1 MTQTFDEQGRI
12 MPVTK
17 IRVSPNFVVQI
28 KQTDKDGYASA
39 QLGSER
45 KKKTTKPLI
54 GHTKKVGLEFVP
66 KYIREI
72 EFDGELKSGQEIT
85 LDQVFKHGASVDITG
100 VSKGKGFAGVVKRWG
115 FAGGPRTHGQSD
127 RERHAGSIGATTT
140 PGRVF
145 KGMKMAGHL
154 GNRQITV
161 RGLEIVKV
169 DKDGDELW
177 VRGSVPGANSSVVV
191 IRNSKKK
198 RRAYHELEIPSAP
211 QVSGVKEGVPES
223 EEKTETRSAEQI
235 ETSKKE
241 PKEMET
247 KV

>member
-1 MTQTFDEQGRI
+1 MVRGLIGKKVEMTQTFDEHGRVI
-12 MPVTK
+12 PVTK
-17 IRVSPNFVVQI
+17 IRISPNFVIQI
-28 KQTDKDGYASA
+28 KQTDKDGYASV
-39 QLGSER
+39 QLGSEK
-45 KKKTTKPLI
+45 KKKTTKPLL
-54 GHTKKVGLEFVP
+54 GHTKKAGLEFVP

-85 LDQVFKHGASVDITG
+85 LDQVFKQGVLVDITG

-154 GNRQITV
+154 GNRQVTV

-169 DKDGDELW
+169 DKDSGELW
-177 VRGSVPGANSSVVV
+177 VRGSVPGPNSSMVV
-191 IRNSKKK
+191 IRKSKKK
-198 RRAYHELEIPSAP
+198 KQAYHELETPTVP
-211 QVSGVKEGVPES
+211 QVSGVKEEAPES
-223 EEKTETRSAEQI
+223 EEKTETKPAEQ
-235 ETSKKE
+235 T
-241 PKEMET
+241 
-247 KV
+247 

>member
-1 MTQTFDEQGRI
+1 MVKGLIGKKVEMTQTFDDHGRV

-17 IRVSPNFVVQI
+17 IRISPNFVVQI
-28 KQTDKDGYASA
+28 KQTDKDGYASV

-54 GHTKKVGLEFVP
+54 GHTKKAGLEFVP
-66 KYIREI
+66 KHIREI

-85 LDQVFKHGASVDITG
+85 LDQVFKYGALVDITG

-154 GNRQITV
+154 GNRQVTV

-169 DKDGDELW
+169 DKDGNELW
-177 VRGSVPGANSSVVV
+177 VSGSVPGANSSVVV
-191 IRNSKKK
+191 IRKSKKK
-198 RRAYHELEIPSAP
+198 RRAYHEPEIPTAP
-211 QVSGVKEGVPES
+211 QVGGVKEGAPES
-223 EEKTETRSAEQI
+223 EEKTEVSPTE
-235 ETSKKE
+235 
-241 PKEMET
+241 
-247 KV
+247 

>member
-1 MTQTFDEQGRI
+1 MVKGLIGKKVEMTQTFDEHGRV

-17 IRVSPNFVVQI
+17 IRISPNFVVQI
-28 KQTDKDGYASA
+28 KQTDKDGYASV

-54 GHTKKVGLEFVP
+54 GHTKKAGLEFVP
-66 KYIREI
+66 RHIREI

-85 LDQVFKHGASVDITG
+85 LDQVFKYGALVDITG

-154 GNRQITV
+154 GNRQVTV

-169 DKDGDELW
+169 DKDGNELW
-177 VRGSVPGANSSVVV
+177 VSGSVPGANSSVVV
-191 IRNSKKK
+191 IRKSKKK
-198 RRAYHELEIPSAP
+198 RRAYHEPEIPTAP
-211 QVSGVKEGVPES
+211 QVGGAKEGAPES
-223 EEKTETRSAEQI
+223 EEKTEVSPTE
-235 ETSKKE
+235 
-241 PKEMET
+241 
-247 KV
+247 